1 MGNYEQHYFADH
13 NLPII
18 FHFDRVF
25 KGREGLPHWHEN
37 IELLYCVSGA
47 GEAMVESRPVPMRQ
61 GCLTVINSSR
71 VHYTRLTEEPFG
83 YYCLIV
89 DSGFLEQMEL
99 YVEEREL
106 DEFVQSAEISAR
118 FERIIREMEE
128 KRDYFE
134 ATVKGEVGALMAYLL
149 RNHSRPGSS
158 GGYSDMVKVALR
170 YLKKHYPEPV
180 GLDEVAEATGFSRY
194 YFCRKFKSV
203 TGYTV
208 NGYLQF
214 LRCREA
220 ERLLREERYSVSEA
234 ASACGFDDV
243 SYFTKVFKK
252 QTGFLPSQ
260 VKHKEGTGET
270 GK

>member
-61 GCLTVINSSR
+61 GCLTVINSSQ

-128 KRDYFE
+128 KRDYDKE
-134 ATVKGEVGALMAYLL
+134 LEKKDTLMLPVTPSTDTYSFCAAGRQNGCCGRNGTAYRRRPPPADLMMFLILPKCL
-149 RNHSRPGSS
+149 RNRPGFCP
-158 GGYSDMVKVALR
+158 LR
-170 YLKKHYPEPV
+170 
-180 GLDEVAEATGFSRY
+180 
-194 YFCRKFKSV
+194 
-203 TGYTV
+203 
-208 NGYLQF
+208 
-214 LRCREA
+214 
-220 ERLLREERYSVSEA
+220 
-234 ASACGFDDV
+234 
-243 SYFTKVFKK
+243 
-252 QTGFLPSQ
+252 
-260 VKHKEGTGET
+260 
-270 GK
+270 